1 MKKAL
6 PIAAAAI
13 CALLVLSFVVM
24 LAGSIRMQNAPKPT
38 EYENSE
44 WISEDGLFRLYVHE
58 FDKETL
64 QCRAE
69 LVYTNGEGSY
79 TYIVSDA
86 PYGVIGVYISES
98 DIDEW
103 LRVKCDDSG
112 FTVRI
117 NRTTSLHYSDSY
129 GKNAELSFTRV
140 R

>member
-6 PIAAAAI
+6 PVIMAAL
-13 CALLVLSFVVM
+13 CALLVLGFVVM

-38 EYENSE
+38 EFEYSE
-44 WISEDGLFRLYVHE
+44 WVSEDGLFRLHVYE

-69 LVYTNGEGSY
+69 LVYTGEEVSY
-79 TYIVSDA
+79 TYTVSDA

-103 LRVKCDDSG
+103 LRVKCDDSM
-112 FTVRI
+112 FTARI
-117 NRTTSLHYSDSY
+117 NRTTSLQYSDNY
-129 GKNAELSFTRV
+129 AKNAELTFERV
-140 R
+140 Q